1 MDSKKYRQLTVYK
14 ASAGSGKTFTLALE
28 YIKLLIVNPGSYR
41 NILAVTFTNKA
52 TEEMKSRILYFLYGL
67 ASNLD
72 DGDVVTFRNLIR
84 KELGYDDEKISTNA
98 RRAMYLLIHNYT
110 YFNIETIDSFFQRV
124 LRNMSKELGLTAGLR
139 LELNDTQVEEMA
151 VDKLVDSLD
160 KDKNLLS
167 WITKF
172 IFDNIDNDK
181 RWNVIG
187 DIKRFG
193 KNIFSN
199 ETYYRNRESLN
210 RFMSENDG
218 KTRDEFVTRLVKLQR
233 DAQDMLPK
241 IKQEFDETITQHGID
256 EKIFS
261 RKTIP
266 SYFNK
271 FTKFSPDRLIDEI
284 IKSKTVATYL
294 EGSSI
299 DDYDGILKAKKA
311 ENEVFIEEILAPL
324 IRKSVEVAYTA
335 DRQYNDA
342 HLTFKNFYKLAL
354 LDRIEKKVKEI
365 NSEQNSFL
373 LSDTQN
379 LLGEFVS
386 EGDSPF
392 IYEKT
397 GSFLEHIMIDEFQDT
412 GTTQWRNFRIL
423 LDDCMANSDNESR
436 TINNMLVGDVKQSIY
451 RWRQGDW
458 SILNDMQSTTVSNV
472 TSLDTNFRSE
482 KQVIDFNNRFFTFA
496 AQFEK
501 EREDSLRTEN
511 NAVAANLIPTEK
523 IAAAYSDVCQKVNKK
538 GDGGYVRITLMPKDD
553 YDDYTLEEIEADI
566 LELLER
572 GAQQKDIAILV
583 RTNKSIPVIASYFA
597 GHETIKIV
605 SDEAF
610 RLDSSLSVNIII
622 AVLRLLSNPDNNIAR
637 AYLAKVYTEDIL
649 KSDVQITDYLS
660 DEYLPENFA
669 TRIKKISSMPVTDML
684 EEIYSMFNLY
694 EIEKQD
700 AFVCALYDSINEF
713 VTNNTTDIESF
724 LEEWDANLHKK
735 TIQSSSSDGVR
746 IMSIHK
752 SKGLEFDNVIIP
764 YCDWALSLRFTSLLW
779 CEPRQGELS
788 QLPVVPINCEKSSM
802 RSAYAD
808 YYFDESLQ
816 NNVDNLNLLYVAF
829 TRAGRNL
836 FVIGKRDVASSRSY
850 VLQQFID
857 TQCSG
862 VDEDENGVL
871 TYDEGTLTVKENK
884 KKEEKKSL
892 NKFKQ
897 HYESVPI
904 KIMPGSSRAEFRQS
918 NASRDFMA
926 DGDVDV
932 RTGCLD
938 RGKVLHR
945 LMASIATAAD
955 VDREIAAFR
964 SEGVIENEDEIR
976 TMLHNLLNH
985 PLIYSWFDGSWKL
998 FNECEILMPSP
1009 TGELETCRPDRVMM
1023 KGSEIIIADY
1033 KTGNEYASYH
1043 DQVRRYMD
1051 IMQTMYPGNHVSGY
1065 LLYLDEAK
1073 VVSVK

>member
-1 MDSKKYRQLTVYK
+1 MNSKKYKQLTVYK

-67 ASNLD
+67 AANLD
-72 DGDVVTFRNLIR
+72 DGDVVTFRNLIK
-84 KELGYDDEKISTNA
+84 KELAYDDDKISTNA

-124 LRNMSKELGLTAGLR
+124 LRNMSKELGLTAGMR
-139 LELNDTQVEEMA
+139 LELNDNQVEEMA

-193 KNIFSN
+193 LNIFSN
-199 ETYYRNRESLN
+199 ETYYRNRERLN
-210 RFMSENDG
+210 AFMSEDDG
-218 KTRDEFVTRLVKLQR
+218 KTRDNFVTRLIALQR
-233 DAQDMLPK
+233 EALDMLPK
-241 IKQEFDETITQHGID
+241 MKEEFDETISSHGID

-261 RKTIP
+261 RNIIP
-266 SYFNK
+266 NYFNK
-271 FTKFSPDRLIDEI
+271 FANLSVSKLLDD
-284 IKSKTVATYL
+284 IKASKTVASYI
-294 EGSSI
+294 EGNSI
-299 DDYDGILKAKKA
+299 DDYDGIIKAKKA
-311 ENEVFIEEILAPL
+311 ANAAFVEEILAPL

-335 DRQYNDA
+335 DRKYNDA

-365 NSEQNSFL
+365 NAEQNSFL

-423 LDDCMANSDNESR
+423 LDDCMANSDDESI

-458 SILNDMQSTTVSNV
+458 SILNDMQSTPQTNV
-472 TSLDTNFRSE
+472 TSLDTNFRSQ
-482 KQVIDFNNRFFTFA
+482 KQIIDFNNRFFTFA
-496 AQFEK
+496 AAFEK
-501 EREDSLRTEN
+501 EREDSTREAN
-511 NAVAANLIPTEK
+511 NAASEHLIPTDK
-523 IAAAYSDVCQKVNKK
+523 IAAAYADVCQNVNKK
-538 GDGGYVRITLMPKDD
+538 GDCGYVRISLLPKGAGYEDF
-553 YDDYTLEEIEADI
+553 TLEQIENNI
-566 LELLER
+566 NELLEH
-572 GAQQKDIAILV
+572 GAHQNDIAILV
-583 RTNKSIPVIASYFA
+583 RENKAIPVIASYFA
-597 GHETIKIV
+597 NHETIKIV
-605 SDEAF
+605 SNEAF
-610 RLDSSLSVNIII
+610 RLDSSQSVNIII

-637 AYLAKVYTEDIL
+637 AFLAKSYTEDIL
-649 KSDVQITDYLS
+649 KSDVQIDDYLS
-660 DEYLPENFA
+660 DRYLPENFG
-669 TRIKKISSMPVTDML
+669 TRIRQIASMPVTDML

-724 LEEWDANLHKK
+724 LEEWDTNLHKK
-735 TIQSSSSDGVR
+735 TIQSSMSDGVR

-764 YCDWALSLRFTSLLW
+764 YCDWSLSLRPNSLLW
-779 CEPRQGELS
+779 CEPGSGELS
-788 QLPVVPINCEKSSM
+788 ELPIVPINCEKAAS
-802 RSAYAD
+802 RSVYAD

-816 NNVDNLNLLYVAF
+816 NTVDNLNLLYVAF

-836 FVIGKRDVASSRSY
+836 FIIGKKDSATTRSF
-850 VLQQFID
+850 VIQQFMEN
-857 TQCSG
+857 
-862 VDEDENGVL
+862 DERTVTDEEDVM
-871 TYDEGTLTVKENK
+871 TYEEGTFDDIVKK
-884 KKEEKKSL
+884 QKEEKKSL

-904 KIMPGSSRAEFRQS
+904 KIIPGSSKAEFKQS

-926 DGDVDV
+926 DGDTDT

-945 LMASIATAAD
+945 LMASISTAAD
-955 VDREIAAFR
+955 VDKVIAAFR
-964 SEGVIENEDEIR
+964 NDGVIEDEEDIR
-976 TMLHNLLNH
+976 VKLHSMLSH
-985 PLIYSWFDGSWKL
+985 PVISSWFDGTWKL

-1023 KGSEIIIADY
+1023 KDGEIIVADY
-1033 KTGNEYASYH
+1033 KTGNEYSSYH
-1043 DQVRRYMD
+1043 DQVKRYMD
-1051 IMQTMYPGNHVSGY
+1051 IMQTMYPQSSISGY
-1065 LLYLDEAK
+1065 LLYLDKAK
-1073 VVSVK
+1073 VVEVR